1 MMNEIALRL
10 ASRIFDQKLIGNQY
24 RSAFI
29 EAMIEHYLRP
39 YGWRYV
45 GDSWGG
51 WDFER
56 GKPGEHRLEVKQSA
70 ACQIWSVARKLKT
83 RGSFDIAPRTGYFH
97 EQGSKYAAMAVPDR
111 CAQTYLFAW
120 HPIDNEDCADHR
132 NPDQWEFYVVS
143 AAQLPQNQRTIALSK
158 IRAMTKPVKLEAL
171 SAAVEAVCAPASS
184 ISL

>member
-29 EAMIEHYLRP
+29 EAMIEDYLRP